1 MSEEKEN
8 KRNENQTEE
17 TRTMGQE
24 KPGTTMEQRKMNK
37 DTSEDDVPR
46 RPADQTPEEQF
57 YNDQNSDPLLA
68 KKQ

>member
-8 KRNENQTEE
+8 KQNENQQEE

-46 RPADQTPEEQF
+46 RPADQSPEELF

>member
-1 MSEEKEN
+1 MNEDKEKQ
-8 KRNENQTEE
+8 QTEE

-46 RPADQTPEEQF
+46 RPADQSPEEQF

>member
-1 MSEEKEN
+1 
-8 KRNENQTEE
+8 
-17 TRTMGQE
+17 
-24 KPGTTMEQRKMNK
+24 MEQRKMNK

-46 RPADQTPEEQF
+46 RPADQSPEEQF